1 MPWKYQN
8 RPINPDNLIITQDTR
23 YKVCRPIPCNVSEP
37 PDTRCLDCKVPE
49 IAQTLQVIQEFI
61 DCGLYAHEEWRGLS
75 MHGDYECKPDCQ
87 VCTLQRELTKDFPE
101 LRQWI
106 KKGARGD

>member
-8 RPINPDNLIITQDTR
+8 RPINPNNLKLSTKDKKET
-23 YKVCRPIPCNVSEP
+23 
-37 PDTRCLDCKVPE
+37 CLLSCDKIRHIECYECPTPE
-49 IAQTLQVIQEFI
+49 IVQTLKVIQEFI

-101 LRQWI
+101 LRKWI
-106 KKGARGD
+106 KKGTRGD